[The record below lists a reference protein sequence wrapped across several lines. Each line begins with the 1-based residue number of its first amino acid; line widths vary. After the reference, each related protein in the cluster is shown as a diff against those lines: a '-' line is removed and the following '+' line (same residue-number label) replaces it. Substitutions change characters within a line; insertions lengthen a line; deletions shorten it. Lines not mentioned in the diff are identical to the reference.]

1 MADPRLCREFLKG
14 TCYRSNCGYVHSYE
28 GDGRAPHR
36 EGSRYGFDRGAP
48 RPNPS
53 RHDLFPHN
61 NEAGHGQGPKGQ
73 QPTPGDWLCG
83 PCDTLN
89 FKKRDTCCRCDA
101 ARAIRSLDLT
111 SGNIRWFLE
120 RRERQEER
128 RKRRASR
135 PRRYA
140 EAAERRERRE
150 REREARR
157 EARRAR
163 GAREG
168 DGADGTTEGASK
180 RRRTEGDGGSSR
192 RKEHSGSYASSSS
205 SSYSGS
211 YTSSSSSSYSSSSSS
226 TGSETRRRRRER
238 KERRDR
244 ERRREASGGGGGV

>member
-83 PCDTLN
+83 QCDTLN

-101 ARAIRSLDLT
+101 ARAIRSLDVT
-111 SGNIRWFLE
+111 SGNIRWYLE

-150 REREARR
+150 RAR
-157 EARRAR
+157 EARRA
-163 GAREG
+163 ARRARRATEG
-168 DGADGTTEGASK
+168 DGADRTTNGDGADAK
-180 RRRTEGDGGSSR
+180 KRRTEDSTRGGGRREVGSSR
-192 RKEHSGSYASSSS
+192 
-205 SSYSGS
+205 
-211 YTSSSSSSYSSSSSS
+211 
-226 TGSETRRRRRER
+226 
-238 KERRDR
+238 
-244 ERRREASGGGGGV
+244 GGGGSLLSSTCSASSRPCT